1 MFTSGCATKQP
12 EEVIVY
18 KTDYVFFIPDKIT
31 TPTKPVFKE
40 YDPKY
45 LLNQSPNFE
54 RVQQNTV
61 LLKNYSNALRLTID
75 KYEALIDKMQEA
87 KDSVQLTHKPM
98 DGDIWKLKTDT
109 VTSVRTAN

>member
-1 MFTSGCATKQP
+1 MFTSGCANKQP
-12 EEVIVY
+12 EEVIIY
-18 KTDYVFFIPDKIT
+18 KIDYVFFIPEKIT

-75 KYEALIDKMQEA
+75 KYEALIDKMKEA
-87 KDSVQLTHKPM
+87 KDGVQLTHQPI
-98 DGDIWKLKTDT
+98 DSDIFKLKSDT
-109 VTSVRTAN
+109 VTATRKAE